1 MQSQGRKPQPPSKP
15 GLRMKELVNKTGLPK
30 STILH
35 YLSEGLLPEPV
46 KTSPNMAYYDAQ
58 CIDRI
63 KFIRYLQHNHRLSLS
78 EIKQMMDSRGDG
90 AEFSLQL
97 ELNELI
103 FGQSEPGQ
111 HLTWEGFCQATGL
124 TSNQVAELLR
134 SRLLLPHEKDR
145 FDPEDVEMGKVF
157 ARAFS
162 WGIRV
167 RDLTYYVELGDKIVD
182 HEVALRGRITHHL
195 PYGEDAAMTLGMVKN
210 ARMSRAYIIER
221 LFQHRV
227 AAMRD
232 IKGDKQRGEQS

>member
-1 MQSQGRKPQPPSKP
+1 MQSRGRKAQPPSKP
-15 GLRMKELVNKTGLPK
+15 GLRMKELVRETDLPK

-63 KFIRYLQHNHRLSLS
+63 KFIRYLQHYHRLSLS

-90 AEFSLQL
+90 TEFSLQL

-111 HLTWEGFCQATGL
+111 HLTNEGFCQATGL
-124 TSNQVAELLR
+124 TFNQVRELLQ
-134 SRLLLPHEKDR
+134 SRLLLPHQKDR

-162 WGIRV
+162 WGIRGM
-167 RDLTYYVELGDKIVD
+167 DLTYYVELGEKIVN
-182 HEVALRGRITHHL
+182 HEFALRGRVTHHL

-210 ARMSRAYIIER
+210 ARMRRAYIIEQH
-221 LFQHRV
+221 FQHRV
-227 AAMRD
+227 AAMPD
-232 IKGDKQRGEQS
+232 IKGEEE

>member
-1 MQSQGRKPQPPSKP
+1 
-15 GLRMKELVNKTGLPK
+15 
-30 STILH
+30 
-35 YLSEGLLPEPV
+35 
-46 KTSPNMAYYDAQ
+46 MAYYDAQ

-63 KFIRYLQHNHRLSLS
+63 KFIRYLQHKHRLSLS

-90 AEFSLQL
+90 TEFSLQL

-103 FGQSEPGQ
+103 FGQSKPGQ
-111 HLTWEGFCQATGL
+111 HLTNEGFCQATGL
-124 TSNQVAELLR
+124 TSNQVRELLQ
-134 SRLLLPHEKDR
+134 SRLLLPLEKGR

-167 RDLTYYVELGDKIVD
+167 SDLTYYVELGKKIVD
-182 HEVALRGRITHHL
+182 HEFALKGRVTHHL
-195 PYGEDAAMTLGMVKN
+195 PYGEDATMTLGMVKN
-210 ARMSRAYIIER
+210 ARMNRAYIIER

-232 IKGDKQRGEQS
+232 IKGDEQKGE